1 MWTYAFLS
9 LGHILRCGI
18 VRLCA
23 NPVLHWLRTATLSQ
37 AGHTILH
44 SQKHHM
50 RAPFSP
56 HPGQHW
62 PLSTLSLEV
71 LLGGLTWYRTL
82 DLAFS
87 WCLRASL
94 HVEMKM
100 SVLCLWGRSWLGF
113 TARYPPSVRPCIDY
127 SPERGRFCKDEA
139 VLFFFFWS
147 CTFIV
152 PPCPMA

>member
-23 NPVLHWLRTATLSQ
+23 NPALHWLRTANLSQ

-44 SQKHHM
+44 SQKQHM

-62 PLSTLSLEV
+62 LLSTLSLEV
-71 LLGGLTWYRTL
+71 LLRRYDVVQNFGLSIFLVSKSIFACRDENVCPMFVGKVLTGVRSTIP
-82 DLAFS
+82 AE
-87 WCLRASL
+87 CRAL
-94 HVEMKM
+94 HWLQPPKRK
-100 SVLCLWGRSWLGF
+100 VLQR
-113 TARYPPSVRPCIDY
+113 
-127 SPERGRFCKDEA
+127 
-139 VLFFFFWS
+139 WS

-152 PPCPMA
+152 PPCPTA